1 MHPLT
6 QTKHNQTHTQTQT
19 KTMDYKTM
27 IQTRPLTAK
36 FCAEVILNDYIP
48 KSESDKKINEHFI
61 LTHQT
66 HLTMEDLDQAWENY
80 SVKQREWLQIYM
92 AKTLTIDEKMEL
104 LMRNHGSIL
113 KDLSPEAQ
121 RKMLH
126 RTIRTMTW
134 MDWYKMLQK
143 NAF

>member
-1 MHPLT
+1 
-6 QTKHNQTHTQTQT
+6 
-19 KTMDYKTM
+19 MDYKTM

-36 FCAEVILNDYIP
+36 FCTEVILNDYIP

-104 LMRNHGSIL
+104 LMRNHGYIL
-113 KDLSPEAQ
+113 KDLTPEAQ

-134 MDWYKMLQK
+134 MDWHKMLQK

>member
-1 MHPLT
+1 
-6 QTKHNQTHTQTQT
+6 
-19 KTMDYKTM
+19 M

-36 FCAEVILNDYIP
+36 FCAEVILNDHIP

-113 KDLSPEAQ
+113 KDLSPDAQ

-134 MDWYKMLQK
+134 MDWHKMLQK

>member
-1 MHPLT
+1 
-6 QTKHNQTHTQTQT
+6 
-19 KTMDYKTM
+19 MDYRTM

-48 KSESDKKINEHFI
+48 KSESDKNINEHFI
-61 LTHQT
+61 LTHQK
-66 HLTMEDLDQAWENY
+66 HLTMEDLDQAWEKH
-80 SVKQREWLQIYM
+80 SAKQREWLQIYI

-113 KDLSPEAQ
+113 KDLTPEAQ

-143 NAF
+143 KAF